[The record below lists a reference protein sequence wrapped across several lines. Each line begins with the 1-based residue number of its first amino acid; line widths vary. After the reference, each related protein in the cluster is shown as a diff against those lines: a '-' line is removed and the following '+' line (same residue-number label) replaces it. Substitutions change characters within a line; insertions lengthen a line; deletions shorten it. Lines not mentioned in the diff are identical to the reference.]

1 MGKTL
6 TDIVES
12 YRISTKESLQL
23 LQSTLEG
30 LSTKEAESR
39 QEKNGFNK
47 LEAGKQDRLYI
58 RFFRQF
64 KDLMLIL
71 L

>member
-58 RFFRQF
+58 RFFRQ
-64 KDLMLIL
+64 
-71 L
+71 